1 MEHLPI
7 LLPALFISTTFLTL
21 WLLYRAALNKKRL
34 LVIIFIWLLLQAVL
48 TLAGFY
54 LITSENPPRFTLLVL
69 PPVILGL
76 FVVFSRSENFDIKK
90 LALLHIV
97 RLPVELILYGL
108 YINHAIPQ
116 LMTFEGGNLDILSG
130 LSAPFIYYFAFVKK
144 SLSRG
149 WIIAW
154 NVVCLLLLFNIV
166 GRAILSAPFSFQ
178 RFGFDQPNIAVMYF
192 PYSWLPCFVVPAV
205 LFAHLITLRK
215 LIFNK

>member
-7 LLPALFISTTFLTL
+7 LLPALFISTAFLTL

-34 LVIIFIWLLLQAVL
+34 LLTISIWLLLQAIL
-48 TLAGFY
+48 SLAGFY
-54 LITSENPPRFTLLVL
+54 LVTSGNPPRFALLL
-69 PPVILGL
+69 FPPLILSL
-76 FVVFSRSENFDIKK
+76 YVVFFRSENFDIKK

-97 RLPVELILYGL
+97 RLPVELVLYGL
-108 YINHAIPQ
+108 YVYDAVPQ

-130 LSAPFIYYFAFVKK
+130 LSAPFIYYFAFVKQ

-149 WIIAW
+149 WLVAW

-178 RFGFDQPNIAVMYF
+178 RFGFEHPNMALLYF
-192 PYSWLPCFVVPAV
+192 PYSWLPAFVVPAV
-205 LFAHLITLRK
+205 LFAHLITLRRF
-215 LIFNK
+215 IFNK